1 MNMLSLALQSGSILL
16 REGLEAILIVTA
28 LAAAMRKGGQEQ
40 ELKPIWIGA
49 LLAVL
54 ASIATAFVFQHWFGG
69 AHNDMMEALVMSV
82 AAALML
88 YMSGWLFLK
97 QDPKEWKRMI
107 DASAKHALS
116 SGAAVTL
123 GSISF
128 LAVFREG
135 AETALFLHAL
145 ASTSGGWGLALLIG
159 LGVATICLAAIYAA
173 MQWLALRIPLRPLFV
188 VTSAFLFVMGL
199 RFVGGAIQEMQE
211 QQVVPYDSAPTPDW
225 FASLG
230 FNPTWEAI
238 GAQLVITLIA
248 VVSVAIAM
256 RATTST
262 SAAQPG

>member
-1 MNMLSLALQSGSILL
+1 
-16 REGLEAILIVTA
+16 
-28 LAAAMRKGGQEQ
+28 MRKGGQDQ
-40 ELKPIWIGA
+40 ELKPLWLGA
-49 LLAVL
+49 GLAVL
-54 ASIATAFVFQHWFGG
+54 ASVAAAVVFQLWFGG
-69 AHNDMMEALVMSV
+69 AHNDAMEAVVMIV

-97 QDPKEWKRMI
+97 QDPREWKRMI

-116 SGAAVTL
+116 SGAAFTL

-145 ASTSGGWGLALLIG
+145 ASTSGGWGPALLMG
-159 LGVATICLAAIYAA
+159 LAGAVVCLAAIYAA
-173 MQWLALRIPLRPLFV
+173 MQWLALRIPLRPLFI

-238 GAQLVITLIA
+238 GAQLVIALVA
-248 VVSVAIAM
+248 LVSIAIAM
-256 RATTST
+256 RPS
-262 SAAQPG
+262 SSGAAQAH